1 MAEEERSSEQGADVA
16 KAPNMVE
23 EVAVVRK
30 KAVAVNDQVDAGVL
44 VDGAKFAASV
54 PTKA

>member
-1 MAEEERSSEQGADVA
+1 
-16 KAPNMVE
+16 MVE

-30 KAVAVNDQVDAGVL
+30 RVVAVNDQVDAGGL

-54 PTKA
+54 PRKA